1 MSTLEKRLEEFDKLP
16 YANYVTASYSYDNF
30 GKKMINW
37 KTWTLKGYNNNN
49 HLICEVYKSESDNGT
64 KYIKFL
70 NELYDYNYKISSDSI
85 STIRNH
91 PDKFMDES
99 LENMLS
105 DSKKKQYFTDYCKMA
120 YLKDNNSVR
129 ISFNE
134 YDIISMKSKSDYYK
148 SIFCKRLG
156 ITMSYLN
163 NKLSLY

>member
-70 NELYDYNYKISSDSI
+70 NELYDYNYKISNDSI

-99 LENMLS
+99 LEKMLN
-105 DSKKKQYFTDYCKMA
+105 DSQKKKYFTQYCELS
-120 YLKDNNSVR
+120 YLYDNNNNK
-129 ISFNE
+129 IYFTQN
-134 YDIISMKSKSDYYK
+134 DIINMKNIEYEYQLL
-148 SIFCKRLG
+148 FCERLG
-156 ITMSYLN
+156 ITIDYL
-163 NKLSLY
+163 KKKIELY